1 MVMMTRRQT
10 IPDDMITEETLGKII
25 EKFLIERDDIQDI
38 AQKDVVEF
46 SLPLKLSNKTI
57 ARLIN
62 ALVDGANATTGSV
75 NQLIR
80 FKNKQNDKNQKMLS
94 ELMAKLQGEV

>member
-62 ALVDGANATTGSV
+62 ALIDGANATAGSV

>member
-1 MVMMTRRQT
+1 MVMITRRQT

-25 EKFLIERDDIQDI
+25 EKFLMERDDIQDI
-38 AQKDVVEF
+38 TQKDVVEF

-62 ALVDGANATTGSV
+62 ALVDGANATAGSV

>member
-62 ALVDGANATTGSV
+62 ALVDGANATAGSV

>member
-1 MVMMTRRQT
+1 MVMITRRQT
-10 IPDDMITEETLGKII
+10 IPDDMITEETFGKII
-25 EKFLIERDDIQDI
+25 EKFLMERDDIQDI

-62 ALVDGANATTGSV
+62 ALIDGANATAGSV

>member
-1 MVMMTRRQT
+1 MVMITRRQT

-62 ALVDGANATTGSV
+62 ALVDGANATAGSV